1 MERAILQVL
10 DADGPLHVMEIAA
23 QIDGHPISVD
33 QACARL
39 HKDGY
44 ISTIGG
50 GRYRVTDV
58 GRERLTD
65 DYQQY
70 RT

>member
-1 MERAILQVL
+1 
-10 DADGPLHVMEIAA
+10 MEIAA